1 MKQLRKKACDI
12 PGSNHAGSGDVQ
24 EVVPLLVEDAMDI
37 TLEPVPINTVNISV
51 SIRLNIKGGLV
62 EIANHATPEVIKN
75 TLTALQLL
83 C

>member
-12 PGSNHAGSGDVQ
+12 PGSNHAGRNDVQ
-24 EVVPLLVEDAMDI
+24 EVVPLFVEEPMDI
-37 TLEPVPINTVNISV
+37 TLEPEPLNTVNISV
-51 SIRLNIKGGLV
+51 SVRLNIKGVLV

-75 TLTALQLL
+75 TLTALQHL